1 MLKRIWPRHLRWP
14 ALLVGVP
21 LVILLLS
28 VSIWSLYSR
37 TTTNDLHSNNTNG
50 GNSTHASATP
60 GATRDI
66 QVSKGSVSPL
76 LFGTNLSLYDSN
88 DQVLQSASTREGL
101 RQLHFRI
108 IRMPVRPNLSNE
120 TEVQAAQTIKS
131 VGAYAL
137 VVLRGAVDD
146 NVLADDV
153 RLVNDMNA
161 VFGSTT
167 VFYEY
172 GNEEDL
178 LGVDVSRY
186 TSSWNTVVPQ
196 LKRLARHG
204 QFIGPVNFQYDRN
217 YLTTFLQHANPRPDQ
232 VSWHEYTCDDSWS
245 TDSCLS
251 HIDNWTAHINDA
263 RSAMNTAIGTALPI
277 MITEWNYAP
286 NAQAND
292 GKINNDSFMSVWT
305 TKAIQTL
312 AANRVFASMQYA
324 CTNSVYA
331 LLRSDGTLTA
341 QALTMQSL
349 YSHMILNGQQPT
361 PVSTIAGQVQ
371 PEATSTSAAVQP
383 QHMAFSFEDGGID
396 GWSGYGKEIS
406 YLAGWSD
413 LPDRRTIWIDEQH
426 AHE

>member
-1 MLKRIWPRHLRWP
+1 
-14 ALLVGVP
+14 
-21 LVILLLS
+21 
-28 VSIWSLYSR
+28 
-37 TTTNDLHSNNTNG
+37 
-50 GNSTHASATP
+50 
-60 GATRDI
+60 
-66 QVSKGSVSPL
+66 
-76 LFGTNLSLYDSN
+76 
-88 DQVLQSASTREGL
+88 
-101 RQLHFRI
+101 
-108 IRMPVRPNLSNE
+108 
-120 TEVQAAQTIKS
+120 
-131 VGAYAL
+131 
-137 VVLRGAVDD
+137 
-146 NVLADDV
+146 
-153 RLVNDMNA
+153 
-161 VFGSTT
+161 
-167 VFYEY
+167 
-172 GNEEDL
+172 
-178 LGVDVSRY
+178 
-186 TSSWNTVVPQ
+186 
-196 LKRLARHG
+196 
-204 QFIGPVNFQYDRN
+204 
-217 YLTTFLQHANPRPDQ
+217 
-232 VSWHEYTCDDSWS
+232 
-245 TDSCLS
+245 
-251 HIDNWTAHINDA
+251 
-263 RSAMNTAIGTALPI
+263 MNTAIGTALPI

-413 LPDRRTIWIDEQH
+413 LPDRRTIWIDE
-426 AHE
+426 